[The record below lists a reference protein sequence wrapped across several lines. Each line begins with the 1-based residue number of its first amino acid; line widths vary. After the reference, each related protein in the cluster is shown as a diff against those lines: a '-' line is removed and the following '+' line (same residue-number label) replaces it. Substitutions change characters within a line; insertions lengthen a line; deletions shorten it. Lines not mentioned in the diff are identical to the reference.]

1 MAKSRRPVRAKPRK
15 GKVHSH
21 RLADR
26 TPAENALRESEQRF
40 RSLTEL
46 SSDFY
51 WETDSGHRIVRTIH
65 GPRHHLVNAPGSQIG
80 KARWEIPSVS
90 PGAVGWAAH
99 RAVLDAHQPFR
110 GFEFSRL
117 DVRGAERHL
126 SISGEPVFDD
136 SGEFKG
142 YRGVGQDITERKR
155 AEEELRS
162 TVSLLSATLESTTDG
177 ILVVAE
183 DHSISRFNQ
192 RFVDMWRIP
201 AEIIESRDDNRALR
215 FVLDQVTN
223 ASAFIS
229 KVEELYSCPE
239 AESFDTIEFKDG
251 RTFERYSR
259 PQYVSGRPVGRV
271 WSFRDV
277 TERRRAEQ
285 RIHALAFHD
294 SLTELPNRVLFR
306 DRMDQAAAHADRAK
320 TKIAFLFLD
329 LDNFKTINDSLGHA
343 VGDVLL
349 KMVAARLRRCVRDT
363 DTISRQGGD
372 EFLIML
378 TDLPEVEAAT
388 PVVQKLMEQFHV
400 PFDVEGRELMTSV
413 SVGIAVYPDDGKDFD
428 ALLRKTD
435 TAMYRAKDAGR
446 NAYRFFDPHMNVEAV
461 EHLSM
466 RNGLRFAAERGE
478 LVLHYQPQV
487 DLNSGEIVGAEA
499 LIRWNHP
506 QLGMVMPA
514 RFIPVAEES
523 GLIVPVGEWVL
534 REACRQAAAWRKA
547 GRTGM
552 VVAVNM
558 SAVQF
563 TRGGLDR
570 IVIGALDETGIDP
583 SMLEL
588 ELTES
593 ILIRDTETTLATVK
607 RLKSLG
613 VRLSIDDFGT
623 GYSSLSYLKRFQ
635 VDRLKIDQSF
645 IRELAVDP
653 EDAAIVRSI
662 IQMARSLGLR
672 TIAEGVEHESLLH
685 YLRTYHCDEA
695 QGYHFGRPMP
705 AEDFADYLF
714 RDSRM
719 TPKKAQPQNLRSN

>member
-1 MAKSRRPVRAKPRK
+1 MVTAHLARAAGPAYACLAGGDKGAMAESRNPVRAKPRK
-15 GKVHSH
+15 SEVHSRSLAEEDLRLF
-21 RLADR
+21 RLAMDNSADMIVLLDR
-26 TPAENALRESEQRF
+26 GTMRFVDVNNTTCRLLGYTREELLAKRPEELLPLSRQELETAYDKQIADPSAPGGLNSYYRCKDGSHLPFESKQQVLRSGDKVLISVVSRDIRDRIQAENALLESEQRF

-51 WETDSGHRIVRTIH
+51 WETDSLHRVVRTIH
-65 GPRHHLVNAPGSQIG
+65 GPKHHSVNAPGSLTG
-80 KARWEIPSVS
+80 KTRWEIPFVS
-90 PGAVGWAAH
+90 PGAAEWAVH
-99 RAVLDAHQPFR
+99 RAVLEALQSFR
-110 GFEFSRL
+110 GFELSRL
-117 DVRGAERHL
+117 DRNGVVRHL
-126 SISGEPVFDD
+126 SISGEPMFDD

-142 YRGVGQDITERKR
+142 YRGVGQDITARKR

-201 AEIIESRDDNRALR
+201 ADIIESRDDNRALR
-215 FVLDQVTN
+215 FVLDQLTN
-223 ASAFIS
+223 PSAFIA
-229 KVEELYSCPE
+229 KVEELYSRPE

-259 PQYVSGRPVGRV
+259 PQYVSRRPVGRV

-277 TERRRAEQ
+277 TQRRRAEE
-285 RIHALAFHD
+285 RIHALAYHD

-320 TKIAFLFLD
+320 TKIALLYLD
-329 LDNFKTINDSLGHA
+329 LDNFKTINDSLGHV
-343 VGDVLL
+343 VGDALL

-378 TDLPEVEAAT
+378 TDLPEVDAAT
-388 PVVQKLMEQFHV
+388 PVVQKLMEQFQV
-400 PFDVEGRELMTSV
+400 PFEIEGRELMTSV

-435 TAMYRAKDAGR
+435 TAMYRAKDGGR

-506 QLGMVMPA
+506 QLGMVTPA

-523 GLIVPVGEWVL
+523 GLIVPIGEWVL
-534 REACRQAAAWRKA
+534 R
-547 GRTGM
+547 
-552 VVAVNM
+552 
-558 SAVQF
+558 
-563 TRGGLDR
+563 
-570 IVIGALDETGIDP
+570 
-583 SMLEL
+583 
-588 ELTES
+588 
-593 ILIRDTETTLATVK
+593 
-607 RLKSLG
+607 
-613 VRLSIDDFGT
+613 
-623 GYSSLSYLKRFQ
+623 
-635 VDRLKIDQSF
+635 
-645 IRELAVDP
+645 
-653 EDAAIVRSI
+653 
-662 IQMARSLGLR
+662 
-672 TIAEGVEHESLLH
+672 
-685 YLRTYHCDEA
+685 
-695 QGYHFGRPMP
+695 
-705 AEDFADYLF
+705 
-714 RDSRM
+714 
-719 TPKKAQPQNLRSN
+719 

>member
-1 MAKSRRPVRAKPRK
+1 MADSKRPVRATRRK
-15 GKVHSH
+15 SEANSRSH
-21 RLADR
+21 AEADLRLQ
-26 TPAENALRESEQRF
+26 AEKALLESELRF
-40 RSLTEL
+40 RSLAEL

-51 WETDSGHRIVRTIH
+51 WETDSQHRIVQTRH
-65 GPRHHLVNAPGSQIG
+65 GPRHQSVNAPGSQIG
-80 KARWEIPSVS
+80 KTRWEIPYVS
-90 PGAVGWAAH
+90 PDEVEWAAH
-99 RAVLDAHQPFR
+99 RAVLDARQSFR

-117 DVRGAERHL
+117 DTSGIVRHL
-126 SISGEPVFDD
+126 SISGEAMFDD
-136 SGEFKG
+136 SGGFKG
-142 YRGVGQDITERKR
+142 YRGVGQDITARKR

-183 DHSISRFNQ
+183 DHRISRFNQ

-201 AEIIESRDDNRALR
+201 ADIIESRDDGRALR
-215 FVLDQVTN
+215 FVLDQITN
-223 ASAFIS
+223 ASAFIT
-229 KVEELYSCPE
+229 KVEELYSRPE

-251 RTFERYSR
+251 RIFERYSR
-259 PQYVSGRPVGRV
+259 PQYVSRRPVGRV

-285 RIHALAFHD
+285 RIHDLAYHD
-294 SLTELPNRVLFR
+294 SLTGLPNRVLFR
-306 DRMDQAAAHADRAK
+306 DRMVQAAAHADRAR
-320 TKIAFLFLD
+320 TKVALLYLD

-349 KMVAARLRRCVRDT
+349 TIVAARLRSCVRDT

-378 TDLPEVEAAT
+378 TNLPEVEAAT
-388 PVVQKLMEQFHV
+388 PVVQKLMEQFLV
-400 PFDVEGRELMTSV
+400 PFEVEGSELMTSV
-413 SVGIAVYPDDGKDFD
+413 SVGVAVYPDDGKDFE

-435 TAMYRAKDAGR
+435 TAMYRAKDEGR

-466 RNGLRFAAERGE
+466 RNGLRFAADRGE

-487 DLNSGEIVGAEA
+487 DLNSGVIIGAEA

-506 QLGMVMPA
+506 QLGLVAPA

-547 GRTGM
+547 GRSGM

-563 TRGGLDR
+563 ARGGLER
-570 IVIGALDETGIDP
+570 TVIGALDESASSCSVCVCRSTI
-583 SMLEL
+583 SAL
-588 ELTES
+588 
-593 ILIRDTETTLATVK
+593 DTRACP
-607 RLKSLG
+607 
-613 VRLSIDDFGT
+613 I
-623 GYSSLSYLKRFQ
+623 SSAS
-635 VDRLKIDQSF
+635 
-645 IRELAVDP
+645 
-653 EDAAIVRSI
+653 RST
-662 IQMARSLGLR
+662 S
-672 TIAEGVEHESLLH
+672 
-685 YLRTYHCDEA
+685 
-695 QGYHFGRPMP
+695 
-705 AEDFADYLF
+705 
-714 RDSRM
+714 
-719 TPKKAQPQNLRSN
+719 

>member
-1 MAKSRRPVRAKPRK
+1 
-15 GKVHSH
+15 
-21 RLADR
+21 
-26 TPAENALRESEQRF
+26 
-40 RSLTEL
+40 
-46 SSDFY
+46 
-51 WETDSGHRIVRTIH
+51 
-65 GPRHHLVNAPGSQIG
+65 
-80 KARWEIPSVS
+80 
-90 PGAVGWAAH
+90 
-99 RAVLDAHQPFR
+99 
-110 GFEFSRL
+110 
-117 DVRGAERHL
+117 
-126 SISGEPVFDD
+126 
-136 SGEFKG
+136 
-142 YRGVGQDITERKR
+142 
-155 AEEELRS
+155 
-162 TVSLLSATLESTTDG
+162 
-177 ILVVAE
+177 
-183 DHSISRFNQ
+183 
-192 RFVDMWRIP
+192 MWRIP

-215 FVLDQVTN
+215 FVLDQVTDP
-223 ASAFIS
+223 SAFVA
-229 KVEELYSCPE
+229 KVEELYSCPG

-251 RTFERYSR
+251 RTFERHSR
-259 PQYVSGRPVGRV
+259 PQNVSGRPVGRV

-277 TERRRAEQ
+277 TERRRSEE

-294 SLTELPNRVLFR
+294 PLTELPNRVLFR
-306 DRMDQAAAHADRAK
+306 DRMDQATAHADRAK
-320 TKIAFLFLD
+320 TRIALLFLD

-343 VGDVLL
+343 VGDMLL
-349 KMVAARLRRCVRDT
+349 KMVAARLTRCVRDT

-400 PFDVEGRELMTSV
+400 PFEIEGRELMTSV
-413 SVGIAVYPDDGKDFD
+413 SVGIAVYPDDGRDFD

-446 NAYRFFDPHMNVEAV
+446 NAYRFFDTHMNVEAV

-478 LVLHYQPQV
+478 LVLHYQPQI
-487 DLNSGEIVGAEA
+487 DLSSGEIVGAEA

-547 GRTGM
+547 GRSGM

-558 SAVQF
+558 SAVQL

-570 IVIGALDETGIDP
+570 IVIAALDESGLDP

-593 ILIRDTETTLATVK
+593 ILMRDTEATLAMVK
-607 RLKSLG
+607 RLKLLG

-623 GYSSLSYLKRFQ
+623 GYSSLSYLKRFE
-635 VDRLKIDQSF
+635 VDKLKIDQSF
-645 IRELAVDP
+645 IRELAIDP
-653 EDAAIVRSI
+653 EDAAIVRAI

-685 YLRTYHCDEA
+685 YLRRYHCDEA
-695 QGYHFGRPMP
+695 QGYHFGQPMS
-705 AEDFADYLF
+705 ADDFADYLL
-714 RDSRM
+714 RDSRAI
-719 TPKKAQPQNLRSN
+719 KKQSAGGR